1 MSTPF
6 EVGERRCG
14 PPAADLDPDWAG
26 YEAPGGADDEPRL
39 LFPGG
44 RLGPP
49 GAPPSDAPSP
59 GRPSSARRPSRARR
73 RAAKNGG
80 VAPFTLLQI
89 FDDSCGVDGRWA
101 VAGAAP
107 DEFTAKASARA
118 VMSAA
123 ALRLGVGAEYVS
135 SLSLYAFSRDGC
147 DRRIDPA
154 TPAGALKKCDALV
167 LAVRLAVAA
176 SWRASAL
183 PPGRP
188 RRAPGS
194 TAVRLGAL
202 RLWSRARDLAAKKQC
217 ATAAADVVR
226 PLAITLLATHGAEA
240 RARGRQGRG
249 GAGGPR
255 DLERRNARQRARRR
269 RSAQLERQGIEIEI
283 VESVEDVQYF
293 NDGAKPESDF
303 LELVSSLPLYG
314 AALFPLRGAARGGGR
329 APRRDD
335 DAPKSAVANRV
346 LAISREGAAVL
357 TADLR
362 TELQLIPM
370 NKLRRW
376 HAALDAICFEVR
388 EALRPLEPELPA
400 AAVRRRR
407 DPGEA
412 ETIAAPRGDGAGQ
425 GPGRASARRREA
437 RAPGAT
443 AKARPKSW
451 TSWATALLGGAEAK
465 SEREKPL
472 PPPPASL
479 SDEEDESSDSD
490 LEAPMQRVR
499 FELLLVERPGQVGY
513 RSREIVDL
521 LDDYSVFDLVEDRPR
536 CQYQGRTRERNSKLQ
551 SLISRPF
558 STRQYH
564 SIFGTGLPMNGTSR
578 VARATVGT
586 SEQMASEGG
595 GALGDQ
601 PTVYNALVSAVVRP
615 PRFLYDARLLG
626 PSSFE
631 FGGKRF
637 FRHDLVIRNQHGLR
651 LHCSH
656 WRPAAPEHQRAAAR
670 PCVVFM
676 HANSASRIQA
686 CSYLPVA
693 LSLGCSM
700 FAFDC
705 CGSGVSDGTYVS
717 LGYHEADDLLV
728 ALTHLR
734 KRKDT
739 GPLVVWGHSMGAASV
754 IYYQGRY
761 RGSYPRI
768 DAAVLDSPYAD
779 FEELANHLVK
789 QNSAVATGSLGK
801 YVVGFSLT
809 RMALNLVL
817 ESIDA
822 SCLQLAKF
830 SPLKDLSP
838 ISHAATCVTPALFM
852 QARSDR
858 IIALSHV
865 EGLAN
870 RYGGTR
876 KLAIVDGTHS
886 SPRNGAARHFIAMYL
901 KKNVK
906 LPPEAARPDT
916 RNRDRYLELSP
927 WHRPRSALP
936 PCT

>member
-1 MSTPF
+1 
-6 EVGERRCG
+6 
-14 PPAADLDPDWAG
+14 
-26 YEAPGGADDEPRL
+26 
-39 LFPGG
+39 
-44 RLGPP
+44 
-49 GAPPSDAPSP
+49 
-59 GRPSSARRPSRARR
+59 
-73 RAAKNGG
+73 
-80 VAPFTLLQI
+80 
-89 FDDSCGVDGRWA
+89 
-101 VAGAAP
+101 
-107 DEFTAKASARA
+107 
-118 VMSAA
+118 MSAA

-167 LAVRLAVAA
+167 LAVRLVTGPQRAAALRGFRVDIASTSEYALARLLYAQAVAA
-176 SWRASAL
+176 VMAGFPL
-183 PPGRP
+183 PPGDRGAL
-188 RRAPGS
+188 RGS

-226 PLAITLLATHGAEA
+226 PLAITLLATHGAETFA
-240 RARGRQGRG
+240 PRAAFEDVGDVSNGVL
-249 GAGGPR
+249 R
-255 DLERRNARQRARRR
+255 DLDALLVEDERRQAKAAAAPEVPGTSSGGNAPAGPSETER
-269 RSAQLERQGIEIEI
+269 AQLERQGIEIEI

-314 AALFPLRGAARGGGR
+314 AALFPCAVRRRAAGE
-329 APRRDD
+329 RRDADD

-376 HAALDAICFEVR
+376 HAALDSICFES
-388 EALRPLEPELPA
+388 EKPFDHWSPNFL
-400 AAVRRRR
+400 RRRSA
-407 DPGEA
+407 DGETQA
-412 ETIAAPRGDGAGQ
+412 KRKRLRRLAATARGKVR
-425 GPGRASARRREA
+425 GRASLGGDEAARDAGGDR
-437 RAPGAT
+437 

-536 CQYQGRTRERNSKLQ
+536 C
-551 SLISRPF
+551 
-558 STRQYH
+558 QYH

>member
-1 MSTPF
+1 
-6 EVGERRCG
+6 
-14 PPAADLDPDWAG
+14 
-26 YEAPGGADDEPRL
+26 
-39 LFPGG
+39 
-44 RLGPP
+44 
-49 GAPPSDAPSP
+49 
-59 GRPSSARRPSRARR
+59 
-73 RAAKNGG
+73 
-80 VAPFTLLQI
+80 
-89 FDDSCGVDGRWA
+89 
-101 VAGAAP
+101 
-107 DEFTAKASARA
+107 
-118 VMSAA
+118 MSAA

-135 SLSLYAFSRDGC
+135 SLSLYASRDGC

-167 LAVRLAVAA
+167 LAVRLVTGRSAA
-176 SWRASAL
+176 AL
-183 PPGRP
+183 RGRRRGHGGLPAAAGRP
-188 RRAPGS
+188 RRSGLDGRAPGRAAPVVARAGPRGEE
-194 TAVRLGAL
+194 AVRDGGGG
-202 RLWSRARDLAAKKQC
+202 RRAPAGDHAAGDARRETFAPRVRDVGDVSNGVLRDLDALLVEDERRQAK
-217 ATAAADVVR
+217 AAAAPEV
-226 PLAITLLATHGAEA
+226 PGTSS
-240 RARGRQGRG
+240 G
-249 GAGGPR
+249 GNAPAGPSET
-255 DLERRNARQRARRR
+255 ER
-269 RSAQLERQGIEIEI
+269 AQLERQGIEIEI

-314 AALFPLRGAARGGGR
+314 AALFPCAVRRRAAGE
-329 APRRDD
+329 RRDADD

-376 HAALDAICFEVR
+376 HAALDSICFES
-388 EALRPLEPELPA
+388 EKPFDHWSPNFL
-400 AAVRRRR
+400 RRRSA
-407 DPGEA
+407 DGETQA
-412 ETIAAPRGDGAGQ
+412 KRKRLRRLAATARGKVRARVAG
-425 GPGRASARRREA
+425 GDEAA
-437 RAPGAT
+437 RAGGDR

-536 CQYQGRTRERNSKLQ
+536 PVPLDLRHGPAHERD
-551 SLISRPF
+551 
-558 STRQYH
+558 
-564 SIFGTGLPMNGTSR
+564 
-578 VARATVGT
+578 VARRPGDGGHVG
-586 SEQMASEGG
+586 ADGPEGG

-601 PTVYNALVSAVVRP
+601 PTVRNAP
-615 PRFLYDARLLG
+615 CPRSCDRRGSSTTRLLG

-631 FGGKRF
+631 FGGKR

>member
-1 MSTPF
+1 MCCP
-6 EVGERRCG
+6 VGR
-14 PPAADLDPDWAG
+14 
-26 YEAPGGADDEPRL
+26 
-39 LFPGG
+39 G
-44 RLGPP
+44 R
-49 GAPPSDAPSP
+49 
-59 GRPSSARRPSRARR
+59 GR
-73 RAAKNGG
+73 
-80 VAPFTLLQI
+80 V
-89 FDDSCGVDGRWA
+89 V
-101 VAGAAP
+101 
-107 DEFTAKASARA
+107 
-118 VMSAA
+118 
-123 ALRLGVGAEYVS
+123 
-135 SLSLYAFSRDGC
+135 
-147 DRRIDPA
+147 
-154 TPAGALKKCDALV
+154 
-167 LAVRLAVAA
+167 
-176 SWRASAL
+176 
-183 PPGRP
+183 
-188 RRAPGS
+188 
-194 TAVRLGAL
+194 
-202 RLWSRARDLAAKKQC
+202 ARD
-217 ATAAADVVR
+217 
-226 PLAITLLATHGAEA
+226 
-240 RARGRQGRG
+240 
-249 GAGGPR
+249 
-255 DLERRNARQRARRR
+255 
-269 RSAQLERQGIEIEI
+269 
-283 VESVEDVQYF
+283 
-293 NDGAKPESDF
+293 DGAKPESDF

-314 AALFPLRGAARGGGR
+314 AALFPCAVRRRAAGE
-329 APRRDD
+329 RRDADD

-376 HAALDAICFEVR
+376 HAALDSICFES
-388 EALRPLEPELPA
+388 EKPFDHWSPNFL
-400 AAVRRRR
+400 RRRSA
-407 DPGEA
+407 DGETQA
-412 ETIAAPRGDGAGQ
+412 KRKRLRRLAATARGKVR
-425 GPGRASARRREA
+425 GRASLGGDEAARDAGGDR
-437 RAPGAT
+437 

-536 CQYQGRTRERNSKLQ
+536 C
-551 SLISRPF
+551 
-558 STRQYH
+558 QYH

-768 DAAVLDSPYAD
+768 DAAVLDSPYPD
-779 FEELANHLVK
+779 FTQLAHHLVSK
-789 QNSAVATGSLGK
+789 RQFGGFTLPSGLVSVVLG
-801 YVVGFSLT
+801 
-809 RMALNLVL
+809 ML
-817 ESIDA
+817 ES
-822 SCLQLAKF
+822 SVEKSAKF
-830 SPLKDLSP
+830 SIQWLTP
-838 ISHAATCVTPALFM
+838 ITYVDRCWAPALFM
-852 QARSDR
+852 
-858 IIALSHV
+858 
-865 EGLAN
+865 LADHDPLI
-870 RYGGTR
+870 TMQHIET
-876 KLAIVDGTHS
+876 LAKNYSGPRTLAMVAGNHS
-886 SPRNGAARHFIAMYL
+886 SPRNRAAREFVMRFLMRQFKVTDDAVI
-901 KKNVK
+901 
-906 LPPEAARPDT
+906 PDS
-916 RNRDRYLELSP
+916 DRYLEVPP
-927 WHRPRSALP
+927 WHRFDFLERGPDAQEDEP
-936 PCT
+936 GPET